1 MRYAIRA
8 LCLSGFCLYPIHLF
22 SNVTDA
28 PAVIPG
34 SDTDTS
40 VFKDFTPAEQSEYA
54 LVLLSILLLLCA
66 VFYMKNNKL
75 NKKLADGQTL
85 QKKADREIEQLK
97 STLQFKNKL
106 ISIIAHDVR
115 GPVSSILFYL
125 DIQDDEY
132 FDREV
137 YVSLKHTMLQQ
148 LTAVGQLL
156 GNLLQWTL
164 SENQTSSKKLA
175 VFNLYELAE
184 QNMSMLQGY
193 YSLKKLTVVNLIP
206 RQMKMHGVKNEIDV
220 VIRNLIFNAVKF
232 TREGGEIKI
241 FTSER
246 PSGLAIV
253 VQDNGIGMDAGRVS
267 HLFELEDVYSSSGTN
282 GERGSGLGLVLCKEL
297 VQKNGGKIYAE
308 SEIDKGS
315 SFKMEFPSMMFV

>member
-1 MRYAIRA
+1 M
-8 LCLSGFCLYPIHLF
+8 
-22 SNVTDA
+22 
-28 PAVIPG
+28 
-34 SDTDTS
+34 
-40 VFKDFTPAEQSEYA
+40 
-54 LVLLSILLLLCA
+54 
-66 VFYMKNNKL
+66 
-75 NKKLADGQTL
+75 
-85 QKKADREIEQLK
+85 
-97 STLQFKNKL
+97 
-106 ISIIAHDVR
+106 
-115 GPVSSILFYL
+115 
-125 DIQDDEY
+125 
-132 FDREV
+132 
-137 YVSLKHTMLQQ
+137 QQ

-164 SENQTSSKKLA
+164 SENQTGSKKLA

-241 FTSER
+241 YTIDG

>member
-1 MRYAIRA
+1 MCYAIRA
-8 LCLSGFCLYPIHLF
+8 LSLLWFCSYPVLLF
-22 SNVTDA
+22 SNVAATPVVIHEADA
-28 PAVIPG
+28 
-34 SDTDTS
+34 DTS
-40 VFKDFTPAEQSEYA
+40 VFKDLSPAEQSEYA
-54 LVLLSILLLLCA
+54 LVLLSILLLLCI
-66 VFYMKNNKL
+66 VYYIKNNKL
-75 NKKLADGQTL
+75 SKKLAEGQAL
-85 QKKADREIEQLK
+85 QKTTDKEIYRLK
-97 STLQFKNKL
+97 NTLQFKNKL

-125 DIQDDEY
+125 DIQDDQC
-132 FDREV
+132 FDRET
-137 YVSLKHTMLQQ
+137 YLSLKQTMLQQ

-164 SENQTSSKKLA
+164 SENESGPKKLG

-184 QNMSMLQGY
+184 QSRGVLQGY
-193 YSLKKLTVVNLIP
+193 YSLKQINVINLIP
-206 RQMKMHGVKNEIDV
+206 KQMKMHGVRNEIDV

-246 PSGLAIV
+246 PSGLSIV
-253 VQDNGIGMDAGRVS
+253 VQDNGIGMDATRVS
-267 HLFELEDVYSSSGTN
+267 HLFELEDVHSSSGTN

-308 SEIDKGS
+308 SEVNIGS
-315 SFKMEFPSMMFV
+315 IFKIEFPSMMFV